1 MPRRSWPKWQRWCG
15 AVPDDLRSYLEDAR
29 RAGSLYVVGRRVSP
43 RYEIAAVT
51 ARADG
56 SNALLFEDVDGS
68 PMRVATNVVGT
79 RERFAMAIGCGE
91 DGIHGAVAEAAAE
104 AAAAAA
110 SASSHSASAP
120 GPAAAAAGGPAEGQ
134 APFLQNSSTDLSPL
148 PIVTH
153 FEKEPG
159 PFITSSIVQ
168 ARSLETGAQN
178 SSFHRMMPIDPT
190 HMSVRMVEGRHLHR
204 CYCEARDRGEDLPV
218 AVAVG
223 VHPSFSI
230 AGAYQAAWGESEK
243 DIAGALA
250 GGRLALARCPSTGLL
265 VPAEA
270 EVVMEGRILADR
282 THREWMVEM
291 LQTYDHARDQ
301 PVFELERLHYRDR
314 AVYHDVLAGYSEHRL
329 LMGMP
334 AESRVDGELKARFGP
349 LVRAARL
356 TGGGCNWLHAVVQIS
371 KRADGDA
378 AAVIGAAFDA
388 HRSLKQVTVVDDDI
402 DPSSAEAVEYAM
414 ATRFQADR
422 DLTVVRDV
430 RGSSLDPSSDQARL
444 RTAKLGIDATRPL
457 AKRAEGFEIARIPGA
472 DAVLLADYVA
482 GGAAGDGG
490 V

>member
-1 MPRRSWPKWQRWCG
+1 M
-15 AVPDDLRSYLEDAR
+15 PDDLRSYLEDAR
-29 RAGSLYVVGRRVSP
+29 RAGLLYVVGRCVST

-79 RERFAMAIGCGE
+79 RERFAMAIGCGV
-91 DGIHGAVAEAAAE
+91 DGIHRAVAE

-110 SASSHSASAP
+110 SSSSPPAP
-120 GPAAAAAGGPAEGQ
+120 EPAAAAASAAETQ

-159 PFITSSIVQ
+159 PFITSSIIQ

-204 CYCEARDRGEDLPV
+204 CYCEARDRGEDLAV

-265 VPAEA
+265 VPAGA

-334 AESRVDGELKARFGP
+334 AESRVDGDLKARFGP

-378 AAVIGAAFDA
+378 AAVIGASFDA

-457 AKRAEGFEIARIPGA
+457 AKRAEGFEVARIPGA

-482 GGAAGDGG
+482 GGGSGGG